1 MVIIKVVKCLP
12 MGVPRFQEDNERCFN
27 IISRDNI
34 FMLQLI
40 SLNISWCE
48 LLTAQGVGALAEG
61 CNKLRTFISKVI
73 LQLLPLQCKDHHPL
87 FCNHHPKI
95 SQGCLHIGDLALFHL
110 ARFCSNLE
118 QVNFQGCRT
127 IMDEGDCLDGD
138 HDVDGD
144 AFPTPRKSTFRV
156 VRPS

>member
-1 MVIIKVVKCLP
+1 
-12 MGVPRFQEDNERCFN
+12 
-27 IISRDNI
+27 
-34 FMLQLI
+34 MLQLI

-138 HDVDGD
+138 HDGDGDGDGDGDVDGNGD
-144 AFPTPRKSTFRV
+144 GDTFLTPRKRSIY
-156 VRPS
+156 PSLTKVPNSWK

>member
-1 MVIIKVVKCLP
+1 MMIIKVVKCLP
-12 MGVPRFQEDNERCFN
+12 MGVPRFQEDNERCLK

-34 FMLQLI
+34 FMFQLI

-73 LQLLPLQCKDHHPL
+73 LQLVPFPY
-87 FCNHHPKI
+87 NHIHLHFNTM

-127 IMDEGDCLDGD
+127 IMDEGDCDGD

-144 AFPTPRKSTFRV
+144 LGLSET
-156 VRPS
+156 